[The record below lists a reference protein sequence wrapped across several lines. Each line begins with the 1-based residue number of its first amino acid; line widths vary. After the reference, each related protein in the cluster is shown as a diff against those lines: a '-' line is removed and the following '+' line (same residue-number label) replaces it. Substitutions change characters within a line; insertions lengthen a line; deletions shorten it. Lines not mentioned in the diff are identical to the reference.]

1 LRLKLDPGERVIVM
15 TRPQARKLTWPVVA
29 ALLVLGA
36 GSYVLGNLS
45 RSNPPDWI
53 VEWHPL
59 LLAGL
64 AVVVAALL
72 SRLFL
77 LPLLRWIS
85 TRYLLTS
92 KRLIVRQ
99 GMGRR
104 HERQLLL
111 VNIAELHTEQSI
123 IQRTLR
129 SGNLTVDL
137 GHGRTSRIIDVPEV
151 FRFRTLVVEAIEQ
164 LPRTAMFDG
173 VDMETETEW
182 NSWDS

>member
-1 LRLKLDPGERVIVM
+1 MRLKLDPGERVIVA
-15 TRPQARKLTWPVVA
+15 TRPQARKLSMPVVA
-29 ALLVLGA
+29 ALLVLAA

-45 RSNPPDWI
+45 RPSPPDWV
-53 VEWHPL
+53 VEWRPL

-64 AVVVAALL
+64 AVTVAALL

-77 LPLLRWIS
+77 LPLLRWMS

-92 KRLIVRQ
+92 RRLIIRQ
-99 GMGRR
+99 GVGRR

-111 VNIAELHTEQSI
+111 VAIAEVHSEQSI

-137 GHGRTSRIIDVPEV
+137 GHGRTSTLVDVPEV
-151 FRFRTLVVEAIEQ
+151 HRFRSLVVEAIEE

>member
-1 LRLKLDPGERVIVM
+1 MRLKLDPGERVIVM
-15 TRPQARKLTWPVVA
+15 TRPQARKLAWPVVG
-29 ALLVLGA
+29 ALLVLAA

-45 RSNPPDWI
+45 RTNPPAWI
-53 VEWHPL
+53 AEWRPL

-64 AVVVAALL
+64 AVVAAALL

-77 LPLLRWIS
+77 LPLLRWSS

-92 KRLIVRQ
+92 RRLIIRR

-111 VNIAELHTEQSI
+111 VTIAELHTEQSLL
-123 IQRTLR
+123 QRSLH
-129 SGNLTVDL
+129 SGNLRIDM
-137 GHGRTSRIIDVPEV
+137 GHGRTSLLVDVPEIHK
-151 FRFRTLVVEAIEQ
+151 FRSLVVQAIEQ

-173 VDMETETEW
+173 VDMETETDW